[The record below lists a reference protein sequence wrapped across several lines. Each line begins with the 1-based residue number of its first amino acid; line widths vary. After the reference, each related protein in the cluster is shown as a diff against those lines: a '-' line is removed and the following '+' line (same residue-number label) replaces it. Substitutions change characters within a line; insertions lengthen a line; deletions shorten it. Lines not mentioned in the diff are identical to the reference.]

1 MVKGTIQTSRGD
13 TQGAAETALEL
24 HLEYLDGGLPG
35 NTAAL
40 EIQEALARHGDEAVD
55 LVGRYGDEAAEL
67 LARHGEEG
75 LSLLRAHGQ
84 DGLRLWGKYGDEAA
98 CVLTPKHRSARITT
112 SPIGGCHN

>member
-98 CVLTPKHRSARITT
+98 CV
-112 SPIGGCHN
+112 